1 MNAALP
7 SVATTDSRGWVGRL
21 ELELGRVAGRSALQ
35 RRSHVGPLYVQRPFY
50 PEGPDVVHLYVLHP
64 PGGVVGGDR
73 LDVSVRLAAGA
84 SALLTT
90 PAAQKWYRS
99 AGATSRLTT
108 TLSVAAGAT
117 LEWLPSETI
126 AFDAARARQ
135 TTRLELEP
143 GAAAVAWEI
152 SCWGRP
158 ASGIRFDRGEVTLGF
173 EIFRGAEP
181 LLIERAHVA
190 GGSDVLREAWGYAS
204 RPVAGVLYAV
214 PAKPDG
220 LVELAKRLRE
230 LPAQPGVS
238 ESVTALEELLVVR
251 AFGDS
256 SEAVRRTLVRAWT
269 ALRPSVIGRPA
280 TLPRIWAT

>member
-1 MNAALP
+1 M
-7 SVATTDSRGWVGRL
+7 
-21 ELELGRVAGRSALQ
+21 
-35 RRSHVGPLYVQRPFY
+35 
-50 PEGPDVVHLYVLHP
+50 HLYVLHP
-64 PGGVVGGDR
+64 PGGVVGGDQ
-73 LDVSVRLAAGA
+73 LDVSVRIGQGA

-99 AGATSRLTT
+99 AGPTSRLTT
-108 TLSVAAGAT
+108 TLSVAPGAT

-135 TTRLELEP
+135 TTRLELAP

-181 LLIERAHVA
+181 LLIERACVA
-190 GGSDVLREAWGYAS
+190 GASDVLSEAWGYAS
-204 RPVAGVLYAV
+204 RPVAGALYAV
-214 PAKPDG
+214 PPEPSALPELTKVLRDLP
-220 LVELAKRLRE
+220 VE
-230 LPAQPGVS
+230 PAVS
-238 ESVTALEELLVVR
+238 SSVTALEELLVVR

-256 SEAVRRTLVRAWT
+256 SEAVRRELVRAWT
-269 ALRPSVIGRPA
+269 TLRPAVIGRPA

>member
-1 MNAALP
+1 MSAALP
-7 SVATTDSRGWVGRL
+7 TIATQDPRGWVGRL
-21 ELELGRVAGRSALQ
+21 ELEIGRVAGRSALQ

-50 PEGPDVVHLYVLHP
+50 PEGPEVVHLYVLHP

-73 LDVSVRLAAGA
+73 LDVSVRMGEGA

-99 AGATSRLTT
+99 AGATSRLST

-158 ASGIRFDRGEVTLGF
+158 ASGILFERGEVSLGF

-204 RPVAGVLYAV
+204 RPVAGVLYVV

-220 LVELAKRLRE
+220 LPELAKRLRE
-230 LPAQPGVS
+230 LPVDSAVS
-238 ESVTALEELLVVR
+238 ASVTALEELLVVR

-256 SEAVRRTLVRAWT
+256 SEAVRRVLVQAWT
-269 ALRPSVIGRPA
+269 ALRPHVIGRPA

>member
-1 MNAALP
+1 MTASPLP
-7 SVATTDSRGWVGRL
+7 TPDNRGWIGRH
-21 ELELGRVAGRSALQ
+21 ELEIGRVGGRSALE

-50 PEGPDVVHLYVLHP
+50 PEGPELVHLYVLHP

-73 LDVSVRLAAGA
+73 LDVSVRIGHGA

-99 AGATSRLTT
+99 AGPTSRLST
-108 TLSVAAGAT
+108 TLSGAAGAT
-117 LEWLPSETI
+117 LEWLPSENI

-135 TTRLELEP
+135 STRLELAP
-143 GAAAVAWEI
+143 GAAAMAWEI

-158 ASGIRFDRGEVTLGF
+158 ASGIRFDHGEVSLGF

-181 LLIERAHVA
+181 LLIERARVA

-214 PAKPDG
+214 PPEPTALP
-220 LVELAKRLRE
+220 ELTKVLRE
-230 LPAQPGVS
+230 LPAEAAVS
-238 ESVTALEELLVVR
+238 CSVTALEELLVVR
-251 AFGDS
+251 ALGDS
-256 SEAVRRTLVRAWT
+256 TEAVRRVLIRAWT
-269 ALRPSVIGRPA
+269 TLRPNVIGRPA
-280 TLPRIWAT
+280 TLPRIWST